1 MNPIIPH
8 KYDRGFIIKNCNPKI
23 LIGLEPWCSTVYV
36 DIEYSEYIQLEQPH
50 TTLELNQRIKPYDNE
65 KQNNILVEIDGMTF
79 NQQDYNTIERLSEI
93 IQDSGEV
100 GEFELGNLKIE
111 IIQLNTYEKNL
122 IKC

>member
-1 MNPIIPH
+1 
-8 KYDRGFIIKNCNPKI
+8 
-23 LIGLEPWCSTVYV
+23 
-36 DIEYSEYIQLEQPH
+36 
-50 TTLELNQRIKPYDNE
+50 
-65 KQNNILVEIDGMTF
+65 MTF